1 MASPF
6 VQGRL
11 RGETMS
17 VIVGTECAHCGCSM
31 RIEIDSELRSKVL
44 DDGMDPLIFHPS
56 VDFSSLAA
64 PSIIDDF

>member
-11 RGETMS
+11 RGEALS
-17 VIVGTECAHCGCSM
+17 VVVRTECADCGCSM
-31 RIEIDSELRSKVL
+31 SIEIDSELRWKVL

-56 VDFSSLAA
+56 VDFSSLTA
-64 PSIIDDF
+64 PNIIDDF